1 MSQRYEKTLQ
11 EIEKI
16 CGHYF
21 SYKLNFLIGNIID
34 FVNSES
40 TNIGRLMILQKKIK
54 YGVDSQTSLSICEKI
69 FNDRYLASLLSNEL
83 DNKII
88 KEDQIIKYIKS
99 KRDKVK
105 EALSDYPTYFEK
117 RIKYLK

>member
-1 MSQRYEKTLQ
+1 
-11 EIEKI
+11 
-16 CGHYF
+16 
-21 SYKLNFLIGNIID
+21 
-34 FVNSES
+34 
-40 TNIGRLMILQKKIK
+40 MILQKKIK

>member
-1 MSQRYEKTLQ
+1 
-11 EIEKI
+11 
-16 CGHYF
+16 
-21 SYKLNFLIGNIID
+21 D